1 MALEL
6 PRKLHREPIAAST
19 QAAFRAYPWTDRYLI
34 SSTLIPIRPPHTAT
48 PSSAF
53 MRSTLASKTSPAIA
67 ASQSFYLPVPPKPLP
82 SLTPY
87 TPTPERPDTFGQIWT
102 LYLLGAGAEGGTPGV
117 AHGGC
122 IAALLDEQASSLMRA
137 WAAAGVEGMV
147 YCNVRYHG
155 SIRVPGVVLC
165 KAAKARV
172 EGHGR
177 KVWVEVA
184 IEDGEGRVVVRGE
197 VLFVNDE
204 RGGAKL

>member
-1 MALEL
+1 VT
-6 PRKLHREPIAAST
+6 AA
-19 QAAFRAYPWTDRYLI
+19 Q
-34 SSTLIPIRPPHTAT
+34 H
-48 PSSAF
+48 
-53 MRSTLASKTSPAIA
+53 
-67 ASQSFYLPVPPKPLP
+67 FYLPSPPRPLP

-87 TPTPERPDTFGQIWT
+87 TPTTVKPDTFGQLWT
-102 LYLLGAGAEGGTPGV
+102 LYLLGPGAEGGQPGV

-122 IAALLDEQASSLMRA
+122 ISALLDEQASALMRA

-165 KAAKARV
+165 KASKARV
-172 EGHGR
+172 EGR
-177 KVWVEVA
+177 KVWVEMTV
-184 IEDGEGRVVVRGE
+184 EDGEGRVVVRGE